1 MNRLAGTVVAAATA
15 LLLGCSG
22 EGEPVSAPTPEA
34 TPTVTEPAAPPETAA
49 ATSPSPTPPA
59 STDPPLPADCS
70 ELLLSTAIQE
80 AIGVTFEGRTTFLR
94 TAPDEGSGRLGRV
107 TCGYGVV
114 GEEDGEDGEG
124 DGGGGGEDDGE
135 GGEEGPP
142 VVQASVIAYPDAQ
155 EALSRLDATVVRAQ
169 ADGSTAES
177 VELADFPGTTAF
189 LLSDQESASIVAARG
204 QYTYVIAANV
214 LPVAVGSS
222 GAAEVDLSGL
232 QELLASVLEATGQP
246 VGESTE
252 G

>member
-34 TPTVTEPAAPPETAA
+34 TPTVTEPAAPPE

-70 ELLLSTAIQE
+70 DLLLSTAIQE

-94 TAPDEGSGRLGRV
+94 TAPDEASGRLGRV

-114 GEEDGEDGEG
+114 GEDG
-124 DGGGGGEDDGE
+124 GE

-142 VVQASVIAYPDAQ
+142 VVEASVIAYPDAQ

-177 VELADFPGTTAF
+177 VEFADFPGTTAF

-246 VGESTE
+246 AEESTE